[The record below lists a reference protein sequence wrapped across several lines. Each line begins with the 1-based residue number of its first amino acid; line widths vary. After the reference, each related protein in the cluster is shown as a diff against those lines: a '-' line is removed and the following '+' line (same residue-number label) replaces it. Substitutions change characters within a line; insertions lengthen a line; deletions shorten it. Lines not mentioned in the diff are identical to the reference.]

1 MASEC
6 CLSLTKYFLFL
17 FNLIF
22 FLLGSLLL
30 SLGLWIQFSETSFFI
45 PSPPYISSSLYS
57 CLLIISGS
65 VTMTLGFMGCL
76 GSLKTAKCLLA
87 IYFILLT
94 VLLAAQIVGG
104 VLLYTQKTELDGS
117 LRQHTLDLIQSFG
130 KNDSSLQGFEKTL
143 EYIQWETK
151 CCGWD
156 GKENWEQRGLIPC
169 SCYYTVNATV
179 NVTYENQALEACSP
193 CPANVSFSNHTCSI
207 HKKGCSDGIK
217 KWLDENL
224 IFILV
229 AILAIAVVEICGM
242 ALSMCLYKET
252 AVDYNTIFH

>member
-30 SLGLWIQFSETSFFI
+30 SMGLWIQFSETSFFI
-45 PSPPYISSSLYS
+45 PPPPYISSSLFS
-57 CLLIISGS
+57 CLLIISAS

-87 IYFILLT
+87 IYFILLS
-94 VLLAAQIVGG
+94 VLLAVQIVGG

-117 LRQHTLDLIQSFG
+117 LKQHTLDLIQSFG
-130 KNDSSLQGFEKTL
+130 KNNSKLQGFEKTL
-143 EYIQWETK
+143 EYIQWENK

-156 GKENWEQRGLIPC
+156 GKQDWIYIPC

-179 NVTYENQALEACSP
+179 NVTYENHTLEPCTQCS
-193 CPANVSFSNHTCSI
+193 ANVSFSNHTCGI
-207 HKKGCSDGIK
+207 HERGCSDRIQ

-229 AILAIAVVEICGM
+229 GILAIAVVEICGM
-242 ALSMCLYKET
+242 ALSMCLYKW
-252 AVDYNTIFH
+252 ASVDYNTIFH